1 MTLDELAGLA
11 KAIINPWLCITCG
24 TRFPSM
30 SRGYYINYHDKGCP
44 ICAANGVKSLVEI
57 PYAGGDTSQDQ
68 VDQRKFRSV
77 VDAAYVLK
85 LIAVA
90 KAAKRLVTATYTI
103 ADTGCFNA
111 ADDAVKQAENALTAL
126 ESP

>member
-1 MTLDELAGLA
+1 MNLDDLAGLA
-11 KAIINPWLCITCG
+11 ETALESQHVIDH
-24 TRFPSM
+24 
-30 SRGYYINYHDKGCP
+30 YI
-44 ICAANGVKSLVEI
+44 SL
-57 PYAGGDTSQDQ
+57 DTDQ
-68 VDQRKFRSV
+68 EPDWPKHRQALDEFNCHFRPRE
-77 VDAAYVLK
+77 ALAL
-85 LIAVA
+85 LMVA